1 LEVNTRIKKIE
12 EEKLLSLQSVSNDL
26 RETRHHFESALENA
40 AACKTKQMLDFLD
53 AVDAEEAKL
62 DDVLAEGL
70 AYKVDVSTK
79 FNVQLDV
86 EEVCM
91 QLANSLNGEV
101 VLPDEESRGIFR
113 PAVALAPPRRGKD
126 TAKERRKI
134 ESTEDVMTVLDDL
147 NTQLARMHKEKERAV
162 SGEQWTDASAIVAEI
177 AQVETEIE
185 KLEKD
190 LLSAKKIEAVQTQER
205 ELLAITLQE
214 TLANLHAR
222 KERLLQRSPIDY
234 HEVATIADEIEAVQ
248 KEIAENNVEVL
259 IKSEP
264 SVAAPRQS
272 KSKELR
278 EYEQVMMK
286 ERTGGGGL
294 FSFMF

>member
-1 LEVNTRIKKIE
+1 LI
-12 EEKLLSLQSVSNDL
+12 
-26 RETRHHFESALENA
+26 
-40 AACKTKQMLDFLD
+40 
-53 AVDAEEAKL
+53 
-62 DDVLAEGL
+62 
-70 AYKVDVSTK
+70 
-79 FNVQLDV
+79 
-86 EEVCM
+86 
-91 QLANSLNGEV
+91 
-101 VLPDEESRGIFR
+101 
-113 PAVALAPPRRGKD
+113 
-126 TAKERRKI
+126 
-134 ESTEDVMTVLDDL
+134 
-147 NTQLARMHKEKERAV
+147 AR
-162 SGEQWTDASAIVAEI
+162 TDASAIVAEI